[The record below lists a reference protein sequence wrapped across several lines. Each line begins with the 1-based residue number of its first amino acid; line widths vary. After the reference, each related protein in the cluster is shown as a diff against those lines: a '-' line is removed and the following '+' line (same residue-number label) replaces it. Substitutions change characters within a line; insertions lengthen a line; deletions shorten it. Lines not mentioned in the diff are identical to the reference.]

1 MLSVLRIY
9 INIVREK
16 FAKILALLWTYTN
29 PRYVKEHLLVRIKK
43 FLTVLLNVRPKDK
56 DDYYTVFG
64 WMISRKLAFAIVVF
78 LGLICVVFIA
88 GMKPVNI
95 MGNSG
100 SDSGII
106 TYRYD
111 AIPLRFHSG
120 QVRILGKSG
129 YRAYEGSMK
138 DGVVEGTGKLYGKE
152 GNLVYSGEFDEN
164 MYNGTG
170 KRYYDNQMLWYQGE
184 FKDNEFSGTGI
195 LYRDNG
201 LKEYEGEFSENEKN
215 GAGKLFD
222 ESGNLVFDGNF
233 SNGELLY
240 SDIPG
245 KTTQELSAMYT
256 GKRIVYSAENEFGVG
271 MPDIQAFY
279 WGISGEDTLEETY
292 RAGGVIVLKD
302 TFCLQKQRFTGIHG
316 IKEYLGEPVYEG
328 NTNLT
333 LMECVAVNLMIDLG
347 KREFE
352 KIEIKSDSSIKDV
365 IEVMDYD
372 KTREIYI
379 YSFENNGLLYTF
391 YCMEK
396 EGRFAF
402 WKCEA
407 A

>member
-201 LKEYEGEFSENEKN
+201 VKEYEGEFSENEKTVRGN
-215 GAGKLFD
+215 YLMKAEIWFLTGISATENCYTVIFREKPLRSSPPCIPEK
-222 ESGNLVFDGNF
+222 ESFIPQKMNLVWECRIFRRF
-233 SNGELLY
+233 IGE
-240 SDIPG
+240 
-245 KTTQELSAMYT
+245 SAA
-256 GKRIVYSAENEFGVG
+256 RI
-271 MPDIQAFY
+271 
-279 WGISGEDTLEETY
+279 
-292 RAGGVIVLKD
+292 
-302 TFCLQKQRFTGIHG
+302 H
-316 IKEYLGEPVYEG
+316 
-328 NTNLT
+328 
-333 LMECVAVNLMIDLG
+333 
-347 KREFE
+347 
-352 KIEIKSDSSIKDV
+352 
-365 IEVMDYD
+365 
-372 KTREIYI
+372 
-379 YSFENNGLLYTF
+379 
-391 YCMEK
+391 
-396 EGRFAF
+396 
-402 WKCEA
+402 
-407 A
+407 

>member
-16 FAKILALLWTYTN
+16 FAKILAFIWTYTN
-29 PRYVKEHLLVRIKK
+29 PRYVKEHLLIRIKK
-43 FLTVLLNVRPKDK
+43 FLTGLLDVKPRDK
-56 DDYYTVFG
+56 DDYYTVFK
-64 WMISRKLAFAIVVF
+64 WMVSKKLAFAVVVF
-78 LGLICVVFIA
+78 LGLVCIVYIT

-100 SDSGII
+100 KDSGIL

-111 AIPLRFHSG
+111 AVPLRFHSG

-138 DGVVEGTGKLYGKE
+138 DGVVEGKGNLYGKE
-152 GNLVYSGEFDEN
+152 GNLVYSGEFAQN

-170 KRYYDNQMLWYQGE
+170 KRYYNNQMLWYEGE
-184 FKDNEFSGTGI
+184 FKDNEFSGTGV

-201 LKEYEGEFSENEKN
+201 VKEYEGEFSESEKN
-215 GAGKLFD
+215 GTGKLFD
-222 ESGNLVFDGNF
+222 ESGNPVFTGNF
-233 SNGELLY
+233 SSGELLY

-245 KTTQELSAMYT
+245 KTTQEISDMYT
-256 GKRIVYSAENEFGVG
+256 GERIVYSSGQEFGVV
-271 MPDIQAFY
+271 MPDIQALY

-292 RAGGVIVLKD
+292 RAGGVIVFKD
-302 TFCLQKQRFTGIHG
+302 TFCLQKRRFTTIPGIR
-316 IKEYLGEPVYEG
+316 EYLGEPVYEG

-333 LMECVAVNLMIDLG
+333 LMECVAVNLLVDSG
-347 KREFE
+347 NREFE
-352 KIEIKSDSSIKDV
+352 KIEMKSDSSFRDV
-365 IEVMDYD
+365 IEVTDYD

-391 YCMEK
+391 YCTEK
-396 EGRFAF
+396 EGRFVF
-402 WKCEA
+402 WKCEGV
-407 A
+407 